1 MKRKKRQR
9 KNKETAIEGRKKKG
23 KEAFGNLLMA
33 RGNFPFFSA
42 AFSGGAAY
50 PGVVIFQG
58 PPSSLNAP

>member
-23 KEAFGNLLMA
+23 KEAFGNLLMG

-42 AFSGGAAY
+42 AFSGGAKTM
-50 PGVVIFQG
+50 QT
-58 PPSSLNAP
+58 PSDSNAWCKYR